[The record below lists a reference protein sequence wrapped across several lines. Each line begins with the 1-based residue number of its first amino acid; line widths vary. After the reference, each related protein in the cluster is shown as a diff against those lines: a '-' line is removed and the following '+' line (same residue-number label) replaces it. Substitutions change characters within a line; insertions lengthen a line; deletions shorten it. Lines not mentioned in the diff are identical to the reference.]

1 MATKYNFS
9 DVFISY
15 AREDTPFVRTIAAD
29 LSSRGYEI
37 WVDWEDIP
45 ETADWWQEI
54 CAGID
59 AANTFL
65 FVVSPASAISEV
77 CFKEVEHAYSNHKR
91 IVPLLAKSIQDDTV
105 MQKLHQS
112 IRSHNWFNFENE
124 ELNFEQKL
132 SNLLKILELNL
143 ENTRLHTRYLV
154 RAREWD
160 ERRRDRSFLLRGM
173 DAYEAKLWLD
183 ANQKNESSP
192 SLSLHHDYIEA
203 SLRQKEY
210 DEALQSQQA
219 TVRYID
225 IRTMPAFFISA
236 STIGIYAWLTIPYPD
251 LQARQRIELAFGLSI
266 TAGIIMAALILYAD
280 ELLRLRYPNN
290 RQFRF
295 AASFMYGF
303 VFGSSLTGFLQSMF
317 FGPPLDW
324 LPVFTA
330 GLAIG
335 LGVMFSSTF
344 KLKGWQSFLIT
355 APSIFIG
362 IQLTYAS
369 PERLWAGFRPIFYF
383 NSNAE
388 AQWLSIVM
396 AVALAF
402 AMFATPIIKD
412 ILSLVRKS
420 QIQA

>member
-65 FVVSPASAISEV
+65 FVVSPASASSEV

-91 IVPLLAKSIQDDTV
+91 IVPLLAKSIHDESV

-124 ELNFEQKL
+124 ELEFEQKVA
-132 SNLLKILELNL
+132 NLLKILELNL

-160 ERRRDRSFLLRGM
+160 ERGRDRSFLLRGM

-192 SLSLHHDYIEA
+192 SLNLHHDYIEA

-225 IRTMPAFFISA
+225 IRTIPAFFITA
-236 STIGIYAWLTIPYPD
+236 LTIAFYTWLTIP
-251 LQARQRIELAFGLSI
+251 LEEIQGRARMELAFGISM
-266 TAGIIMAALILYAD
+266 TSAIIMGALVLYAD

-290 RQFRF
+290 RLFRF
-295 AASFMYGF
+295 AASFIYSF
-303 VFGSSLTGFLQSMF
+303 AFGSSLSGFLQSMF
-317 FGPPLDW
+317 FRPPLDW
-324 LPVFTA
+324 LPLFTS
-330 GLAIG
+330 G
-335 LGVMFSSTF
+335 LGIAVGITLSSTF
-344 KLKGWQSFLIT
+344 KLKGWQSFLIA

-369 PERLWAGFRPIFYF
+369 PEKLWEGFRPIFYF

-396 AVALAF
+396 AMALAF
-402 AMFATPIIKD
+402 AMFASPIIKD
-412 ILSLVRKS
+412 ILSVVRKS
-420 QIQA
+420 QKQA